1 MKYAVPAPEIATVP
15 VAGSDAVFPVHRI
28 YCVGRNYAAHAREMG
43 HDPDR
48 DPPFFFTKPAD
59 AIVASGLGGAA
70 VPYPPRTADLHHE
83 IEMVVAIGREGADV
97 AEADALDHVFGY
109 AVGIDLTRR
118 DLQRQAKDKGRPWD
132 TAKGFDFSA
141 PCAPIHA
148 AADIGHPVRGAIWLK
163 VNGET
168 RQSGDIG
175 QLIWSVPEVV
185 SILSGL
191 FTLKPGDLIY
201 TGTPAGVGAVRRG
214 DVMTGGIDG
223 LGEIEITVE

>member
-48 DPPFFFTKPAD
+48 DPPFFFAKPAD
-59 AIVASGLGGAA
+59 AIVASGPGGAA
-70 VPYPPRTADLHHE
+70 VPYPPQTADLHHE
-83 IEMVVAIGREGADV
+83 IEMVVAIGREGAGI
-97 AEADALDHVFGY
+97 AEADALGHVFGY

-148 AADIGHPVRGAIWLK
+148 AAGIGHPARGAIWLR

-191 FTLKPGDLIY
+191 FTLRPGDLIY
-201 TGTPAGVGAVRRG
+201 TGTPAGVGAVGRG

-223 LGEIEITVE
+223 LGEIKITVE